1 MVYDMT
7 AARMMAS
14 SKKKQPGEYDGVP
27 EQQGTVTPT
36 ARTTVSRSDAMN
48 QMRELDI
55 MRRRLAAQK
64 GAAYQSKDAA
74 GESSAAFAINQI
86 DNELRDL
93 RRIAAPDTYQSPEKI
108 AANRAYLNQQAQ
120 SILAKDGKAAE
131 ARATADPNR
140 ADTQLAVG
148 QRMMYGYGKAPEFS
162 DPRDT
167 AMSRDMMRFAATQPR
182 MDATGQITTPSLDAR
197 AGQMAQADQ
206 ARSELAGIQQRMAAL
221 QSGQSLGP
229 PTEQEL
235 AAISAR
241 RERATE
247 DRFDANQRASA
258 RFAERRASIGESG
271 AAPISPMGVEQA
283 RSKQMD
289 EQARQIQIAQMRAQE
304 AQLNRVASGE
314 DIGSIRAQTEALN
327 ARSEF
332 KSAQRAALLADNPQA
347 ARIAGDIVSSIK
359 TTSGVNVNT
368 VEERAQAARLDRA
381 MAEISMLDP
390 SVQGIV
396 ADQII
401 SALQS
406 EGLDVAKQPFQDEQ
420 TAAFLQSVLGGL
432 RTVAPGAGLTP
443 TVDGTVTRVQQ
454 DRVNKAL
461 SILQELRRNSMRMN
475 ERAMR

>member
-258 RFAERRASIGESG
+258 RFAERRASIGDSG

-314 DIGSIRAQTEALN
+314 DIGSIRAQTETLN
-327 ARSEF
+327 AKSELR
-332 KSAQRAALLADNPQA
+332 SAQRAALLAANPQA
-347 ARIAGDIVSSIK
+347 ARIAGDIVSGIK
-359 TTSGVNVNT
+359 SVSGVRINT
-368 VEERAQAARLDRA
+368 TEERSQGERLSRA
-381 MAEISMLDP
+381 MAEINMLDP
-390 SVQGIV
+390 ALQGIV
-396 ADQII
+396 ADQVL
-401 SALQS
+401 SALQT
-406 EGLDVAKQPFQDEQ
+406 EGLDVSKQAFQNEQ
-420 TAAFLQSVLGGL
+420 IGSFLPAVGEAIKVIGSGGEYVPRDL
-432 RTVAPGAGLTP
+432 RSETQM
-443 TVDGTVTRVQQ
+443 QQ
-454 DRVNKAL
+454 YKVNNAL
-461 SILQELRRNSMRMN
+461 AWLQELRRNSMRMN